1 MSFTPQLFICH
12 LKCIIA
18 PNEIEQSH
26 CLRDSNISHAERSW
40 NFKKMQLNTWI
51 KDIFVFPNPKTD
63 VLLTLPTFP
72 ENPSDS
78 APHPH
83 IFVLP
88 LCTQK
93 IFFYKMFIICFFF
106 QFWRNIIYFV
116 SFIFFRKT

>member
-88 LCTQK
+88 LCTQQNCTVFC
-93 IFFYKMFIICFFF
+93 I
-106 QFWRNIIYFV
+106 
-116 SFIFFRKT
+116 